1 MAQKPR
7 FPQASLYSSEFM
19 TITILPG
26 IAAIAEAYDGF
37 VLDLWG
43 VVHDGH
49 TPYPDA
55 IDCLSRL
62 HGARQGQRDGKRK
75 SIVMLSNAPRR
86 ASGVIEAMVGMGID
100 RALYDT
106 VVTSG
111 ELTWQALKTRG
122 DSWHAALGRR
132 CLHIGPARDHSL
144 FDGLDLERVSHPREA
159 EFIVNTGPWRDEE
172 RLEDYAALL
181 QDCAAL
187 RLPMICANPDL
198 EVIRGGVRIICAG
211 TLAAHYESLGGAVRY
226 HGKPYPEA
234 YDACLAAMDLRDR
247 SRIIAVGDS
256 LITDI
261 KGAVAAQI
269 DTLLVTSGIH
279 AEELGLAYGD
289 HPDPARLATAC
300 DRLGVRPKAAI
311 PAFRW

>member
-1 MAQKPR
+1 
-7 FPQASLYSSEFM
+7 M
-19 TITILPG
+19 TIAIVPG
-26 IAAIAEAYDGF
+26 IAAIAEHYDGF

-62 HGARQGQRDGKRK
+62 HSARQGRGDGRRK

-86 ASGVIEAMVGMGID
+86 SAGVIEAMRAMGIP
-100 RALYDT
+100 RALYDD

-111 ELTWQALKTRG
+111 ELTWQALHRR
-122 DSWHAALGRR
+122 DDPWYAALGRR
-132 CLHIGPARDHSL
+132 VLHIGPSRDHGL
-144 FDGLDLERVSHPREA
+144 FDGLDLDRVAEPGEA
-159 EFIVNTGPWRDEE
+159 DFIVNTGPWRDEE

-181 QDCAAL
+181 QACAAL
-187 RLPMICANPDL
+187 KLPMICANPDL

-211 TLAAHYESLGGAVRY
+211 TLAAYYETLGAPVRY

-234 YDACLAAMDLRDR
+234 YDACLGAMGMSDR
-247 SRIIAVGDS
+247 ARIVAVGDS

-261 KGAVAAQI
+261 RGAVTAGI

-289 HPDPARLATAC
+289 HPDPIRLEQAC
-300 DRLGVRPKAAI
+300 DDKGVRPKAAVA
-311 PAFRW
+311 AFRW